1 MCNEVLKKRFYLLAC
16 LVLVLDLATGQTM
29 PQSIEVTLNKT
40 TTVVFASSI
49 ASVDRGS
56 RDVLAQKAKGVANV
70 LQLKAAKVNFE
81 ETNLTVITSDGSLH
95 HYFVRYAKQP
105 VTYTIVAGGHAQTH
119 SLPVTFTQGATSAK
133 LEVSARK
140 ILGLEHKKTIR
151 KAARFGIF
159 LRVTGIYVEDDIMF
173 YHVRIVNESSLPFFT
188 DMLQF
193 SVVDRQKVKRTA
205 FQQVVKRPLFQ
216 SDPCYRIEGKT
227 SMNLVAAFP
236 VFTIPDAKVFR
247 IDLLERDGG
256 RHLSLRLKNRILVK
270 ASKL

>member
-56 RDVLAQKAKGVANV
+56 RDVLAQKAKGVTNV

-81 ETNLTVITSDGSLH
+81 ETNLTVITSDGALH

-105 VTYTIVAGGHAQTH
+105 ATYTIVAGGHEQAH
-119 SLPVTFTQGATSAK
+119 SPPITFTQGATSAK
-133 LEVSARK
+133 LEAWAQK
-140 ILGLEHKKTIR
+140 ILGRDHKKNIR
-151 KAARFGIF
+151 KATRFGIS
-159 LRVTGIYVEDDIMF
+159 LRVAGIYVEDDIMF
-173 YHVRIVNESSLPFFT
+173 YHFRIVNDSSIPFFT

-205 FQQVVKRPLFQ
+205 FQQVVKPPLFQ

-227 SMNLVAAFP
+227 SMDLVAAFP

-256 RHLSLRLKNRILVK
+256 RHLSLRLKNKDLVK

>member
-1 MCNEVLKKRFYLLAC
+1 MTNEVLKKRFYLLAC
-16 LVLVLDLATGQTM
+16 LVLMQELASGQPM

-40 TTVVFASSI
+40 TTLVFASSI

-105 VTYTIVAGGHAQTH
+105 ATYTIVAGGHEPAHCPQVSFTDG
-119 SLPVTFTQGATSAK
+119 VTPAK
-133 LEVSARK
+133 LEWSARK
-140 ILGLEHKKTIR
+140 ILGLEHQKTIR
-151 KAARFGIF
+151 KAARFGIS
-159 LRVTGIYVEDDIMF
+159 LRVAGIYVEDDIMF
-173 YHVRIVNESSLPFFT
+173 YHVRIVNDSSIPFFT

-205 FQQVVKRPLFQ
+205 FQQVVKQPLFQ
-216 SDPCYRIEGKT
+216 SDPCYRIEGKA
-227 SMNLVAAFP
+227 SMDLVAAFP
-236 VFTIPDAKVFR
+236 AFTIPDAKVFR
-247 IDLLERDGG
+247 IDLLGRDGG
-256 RHLSLRLKNRILVK
+256 RHLSLRLKNKDLVK